1 MRKKLLAGFMALAL
15 CSTNMPPQTI
25 FAGEFT
31 SGNLEEVTEETPEIF
46 SDDNQEVIE
55 ETEEELSV
63 FSSENV
69 PEFSSEVNVMSATAG
84 ETEPIEINM
93 ENKSGTYYDSTN
105 NLWII
110 TASGSYRFN
119 GNGTGNNDD
128 PIMIKNIDTGTVK
141 IYLNNVS
148 INAPKRS
155 ALLIEKNVN
164 AQVYIYLQ
172 NNNKL
177 STSNY
182 NAACLQKN
190 NTANLTI
197 DNAPNTTTTGSLT
210 VSTNGAGAGI
220 GGGYNNSCDD
230 ITISG
235 GSVTASSTNGAG
247 IGGGYNGSC
256 SNITISGG
264 SVNAKIGCTPHQR
277 LNSSGSYDP
286 KSPEVYR
293 CDILNTKNQIVKID
307 NQLQNPYNHSALDS
321 GNTNLYAWL
330 TGKDHIVTIGNE
342 RRSYI
347 FNSDSKS
354 FTQGKRTATVTD
366 FVFTPPSTTSL
377 TYDGQPKSVD
387 VRPRS
392 GINGMGN
399 ITVNYFLEDTL
410 ITGFPVNA
418 GTYTV
423 KINIDE
429 GDFYSS
435 IANLTDDNWKFTI
448 EPAPITLDIQITSY
462 SGTYDGAPHAAIYSV
477 TGCPEGYTIKY
488 STDGK
493 TWTDKCPT
501 VESVADAANTS
512 VYIQISKENYT
523 PWTSKPQNAT
533 ISPKGI
539 SDSDIQIT
547 PYSGIYDGSHHKV
560 ISSVTGCPDGCTIKY
575 SIDGINWKDD
585 CPTVKSVADAANT
598 SVYIQISK
606 ENYTPWTSKSQN
618 ATISPK
624 GITINI
630 TNLKKP
636 MELITRHSL
645 LQSRILKI
653 N

>member
-1 MRKKLLAGFMALAL
+1 MRKKLLAGVMALAL

-69 PEFSSEVNVMSATAG
+69 PEFSSEVNIMSATAG

-110 TASGSYRFN
+110 KASGSYRFN

-128 PIMIKNIDTGTVK
+128 PIIIKNIDTGTVK

-148 INAPKRS
+148 INAPDRS
-155 ALLIEKNVN
+155 ALLIEQNVN

-177 STSNY
+177 STSN
-182 NAACLQKN
+182 NSAACLQKN

-210 VSTNGAGAGI
+210 VSKYGL
-220 GGGYNNSCDD
+220 
-230 ITISG
+230 
-235 GSVTASSTNGAG
+235 GAG
-247 IGGGYNGSC
+247 IGGGYNGSG

-286 KSPEVYR
+286 NSPEVYR

-354 FTQGKRTATVTD
+354 FTQGKRTATVDD

-423 KINIDE
+423 KINID
-429 GDFYSS
+429 
-435 IANLTDDNWKFTI
+435 L
-448 EPAPITLDIQITSY
+448 
-462 SGTYDGAPHAAIYSV
+462 
-477 TGCPEGYTIKY
+477 
-488 STDGK
+488 
-493 TWTDKCPT
+493 
-501 VESVADAANTS
+501 
-512 VYIQISKENYT
+512 
-523 PWTSKPQNAT
+523 
-533 ISPKGI
+533 
-539 SDSDIQIT
+539 
-547 PYSGIYDGSHHKV
+547 
-560 ISSVTGCPDGCTIKY
+560 
-575 SIDGINWKDD
+575 
-585 CPTVKSVADAANT
+585 
-598 SVYIQISK
+598 
-606 ENYTPWTSKSQN
+606 
-618 ATISPK
+618 
-624 GITINI
+624 
-630 TNLKKP
+630 
-636 MELITRHSL
+636 
-645 LQSRILKI
+645 
-653 N
+653 

>member
-1 MRKKLLAGFMALAL
+1 M
-15 CSTNMPPQTI
+15 
-25 FAGEFT
+25 
-31 SGNLEEVTEETPEIF
+31 
-46 SDDNQEVIE
+46 
-55 ETEEELSV
+55 
-63 FSSENV
+63 
-69 PEFSSEVNVMSATAG
+69 
-84 ETEPIEINM
+84 
-93 ENKSGTYYDSTN
+93 
-105 NLWII
+105 
-110 TASGSYRFN
+110 
-119 GNGTGNNDD
+119 
-128 PIMIKNIDTGTVK
+128 
-141 IYLNNVS
+141 
-148 INAPKRS
+148 
-155 ALLIEKNVN
+155 
-164 AQVYIYLQ
+164 
-172 NNNKL
+172 
-177 STSNY
+177 
-182 NAACLQKN
+182 
-190 NTANLTI
+190 
-197 DNAPNTTTTGSLT
+197 
-210 VSTNGAGAGI
+210 
-220 GGGYNNSCDD
+220 
-230 ITISG
+230 
-235 GSVTASSTNGAG
+235 TASSTNGAG
-247 IGGGYNGSC
+247 IGGGYNGSG

-286 KSPEVYR
+286 NSPEVYR

-354 FTQGKRTATVTD
+354 FTQGKRTATVDD

-493 TWTDKCPT
+493 TWTDKC
-501 VESVADAANTS
+501 V
-512 VYIQISKENYT
+512 
-523 PWTSKPQNAT
+523 
-533 ISPKGI
+533 
-539 SDSDIQIT
+539 
-547 PYSGIYDGSHHKV
+547 
-560 ISSVTGCPDGCTIKY
+560 
-575 SIDGINWKDD
+575 
-585 CPTVKSVADAANT
+585 
-598 SVYIQISK
+598 
-606 ENYTPWTSKSQN
+606 
-618 ATISPK
+618 
-624 GITINI
+624 
-630 TNLKKP
+630 NLLHIP
-636 MELITRHSL
+636 FPVQCLMSWF
-645 LQSRILKI
+645 
-653 N
+653 

>member
-210 VSTNGAGAGI
+210 VSTNGA
-220 GGGYNNSCDD
+220 
-230 ITISG
+230 
-235 GSVTASSTNGAG
+235 GAG

-523 PWTSKPQNAT
+523 TWTSGPQNAT

-606 ENYTPWTSKSQN
+606 ENYTPWTSKPQN